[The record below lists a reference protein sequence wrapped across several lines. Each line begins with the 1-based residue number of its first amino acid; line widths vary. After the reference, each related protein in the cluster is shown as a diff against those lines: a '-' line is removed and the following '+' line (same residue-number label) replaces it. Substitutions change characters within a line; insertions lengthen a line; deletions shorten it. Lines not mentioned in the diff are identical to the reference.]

1 MGQRLVCGLLV
12 LAAVVCAQ
20 RRVDPKFRYNRVI
33 AVVPF
38 VGGKGTPADPKR
50 PQYVPWPPS
59 TKDPNGIL
67 GFTYVP
73 SDDGR
78 FAIVEFVAR
87 NRAAFQNLFNDKT
100 IQVFEEGLLTKADL
114 EVALK
119 QYRKDFD
126 LNKFGMVMP

>member
-1 MGQRLVCGLLV
+1 MQQRVVLGLLV
-12 LAAVVCAQ
+12 LASVVCAQ
-20 RRVDPKFRYNRVI
+20 RRVDPKFRYHRVI

-38 VGGKGTPADPKR
+38 AGKGTPADPKR
-50 PQYVPWPPS
+50 PQYAPWPPS
-59 TKDPNGIL
+59 NDPNGII

-87 NRAAFQNLFNDKT
+87 NRAAFQKLLNDKS
-100 IQVFEEGLLTKADL
+100 IQVFEKGRVSKANLEGP
-114 EVALK
+114 LK
-119 QYRKDFD
+119 HHRKDFD